1 MTIDDEL
8 RTLAHMPRPT
18 ASPFWSSRVTATAT
32 SRLRG
37 ATTTPRPVVIY
48 WVVVIALA
56 GPSVLVSWDR
66 LAVLAAI
73 LVAVRCLA
81 AVTRHDATT
90 RAHPVRRPAR

>member
-8 RTLAHMPRPT
+8 RALAQIPRPT
-18 ASPFWSSRVTATAT
+18 APPFWSSRVTATAT

-37 ATTTPRPVVIY
+37 ATKTPLSVLLYWIVVT
-48 WVVVIALA
+48 ALA
-56 GPSVLVSWDR
+56 GPFVLVSWDR

-81 AVTRHDATT
+81 AVTRHGATT
-90 RAHPVRRPAR
+90 RADPVRRPAR